1 MNFDKL
7 RREFRDPEYAYS
19 YADGFLNSY
28 IATQLKVLREQRG
41 WTQEK
46 LAQESGMMQARI
58 SVLENVNYSSWSIST
73 LRRLAR
79 ALGVRLKV
87 SLEEFGTL
95 LPELEHFER
104 KSLQRLPLAKDPV
117 FGVLE
122 ITSQIGSQAES
133 APRHPRGGPLMQYH
147 PTGAVSQLE
156 KTG

>member
-1 MNFDKL
+1 
-7 RREFRDPEYAYS
+7 
-19 YADGFLNSY
+19 
-28 IATQLKVLREQRG
+28 
-41 WTQEK
+41 
-46 LAQESGMMQARI
+46 MMQARI

>member
-7 RREFRDPEYAYS
+7 RREFRDPEYAFS

-87 SLEEFGTL
+87 SFEQFGTL
-95 LPELEHFER
+95 LPELEHLER

-122 ITSQIGSQAES
+122 ITSHIGSQAASE
-133 APRHPRGGPLMQYH
+133 PRHPHFGLFIQNKS
-147 PTGAVSQLE
+147 TGALSQLE